1 MSAHLITAEQR
12 EALQEIAN
20 IGMGQ
25 AGASIAKVLGEFIC
39 LSVPTIATLRALEIA
54 DAFDR
59 LLGDCRV
66 SAVRQ
71 AFHGS
76 MRGEVVVI
84 FGQHSAADLAE
95 LLGYD
100 DVLDEG
106 SEKELLLDISNVL
119 VGACVG
125 GIAGLLRL
133 DVGFSAP
140 SFLAHDAAPAN
151 LIPAHDVGAQWAL
164 LVEVRFKLEVRSFT
178 CHLVLL
184 MPEDEITA
192 LGAALDRFVAS
203 L

>member
-1 MSAHLITAEQR
+1 MSTHLITADQR

-25 AGASIAKVLGEFIC
+25 AGASIAKVLGEFVC
-39 LSVPTIATLRALEIA
+39 LSVPTIATLRVLEIA
-54 DAFDR
+54 DTFGR
-59 LLGDCRV
+59 LLGDCLV

-71 AFHGS
+71 AFHGQ

-84 FGQHSAADLAE
+84 FGQHSATDLAE
-95 LLGYD
+95 LMGYD
-100 DVLDEG
+100 DVLHDG
-106 SEKELLLDISNVL
+106 AEKELLLDISNVL

-125 GIAGLLRL
+125 GIAELLRI

-140 SFLAHDAAPAN
+140 SFLAHNAAPAD
-151 LIPAHDVGAQWAL
+151 LIPAQNAGAQWAL

-184 MPEDEITA
+184 LPEDEIAA
-192 LGAALDRFVAS
+192 LGVELDRFVAN